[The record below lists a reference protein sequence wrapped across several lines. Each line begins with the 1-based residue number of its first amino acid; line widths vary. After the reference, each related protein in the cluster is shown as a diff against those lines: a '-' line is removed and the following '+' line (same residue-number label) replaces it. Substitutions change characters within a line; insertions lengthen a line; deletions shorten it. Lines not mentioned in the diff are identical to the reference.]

1 MSINRV
7 ALSGNLTRDPELRG
21 TQGGSQVL
29 AFGIAVNDRR
39 RNAQGE
45 WEDVPNYVD
54 CVVFGNRA
62 DALKRL
68 LTKGQKVVLE
78 GRLRWSQWE
87 REGQKH
93 SKLEV
98 IVDNLDFVS
107 RPQASQAQASAPAP
121 YGAYAQAPA
130 APAQAAPYAQNYGAP
145 APTPAAS
152 TVVYGQ
158 GNATTPAQ
166 APAQAPAAAAASA
179 DSIYDEEIP
188 F

>member
-7 ALSGNLTRDPELRG
+7 ALSGNLTRNPELRG
-21 TQGGSQVL
+21 TAGGSQVL

-62 DALKRL
+62 EALQRM

-107 RPQASQAQASAPAP
+107 RPQSAPQQAP
-121 YGAYAQAPA
+121 YGAYASASTPAAQPAPYAPNYGAAQVQASAPMVYGQGQAQVPA
-130 APAQAAPYAQNYGAP
+130 APA
-145 APTPAAS
+145 
-152 TVVYGQ
+152 V
-158 GNATTPAQ
+158 PAQ
-166 APAQAPAAAAASA
+166 APAQEAETPSA
-179 DSIYDEEIP
+179 DAIYDEEIP